1 VIYRRSVLILIIAI
15 LSFTPLLAQQ
25 RGKATYYSKRATGA
39 RTSSGE
45 RLHHDSLTCAHRSYP
60 FGSILK
66 VTNPENDKEV
76 LVRVTDRG
84 PYARGKIIDLS
95 WRAANELGIIA
106 KGVATVVVELVSTPN
121 KGVPFK
127 DEEPLTLPEL
137 DFGIA
142 VTSYSFINEVKQDI
156 KNDNENQNNKLEER
170 HQQYRKK
177 NAKNSSTSNNQRVK
191 STTRQKENDSSEWSN
206 VFERIKNFGKKIF

>member
-1 VIYRRSVLILIIAI
+1 M
-15 LSFTPLLAQQ
+15 
-25 RGKATYYSKRATGA
+25 
-39 RTSSGE
+39 
-45 RLHHDSLTCAHRSYP
+45 
-60 FGSILK
+60 
-66 VTNPENDKEV
+66 
-76 LVRVTDRG
+76 RVTDRG

-127 DEEPLTLPEL
+127 DEPLTLPEL
-137 DFGIA
+137 DFEIA
-142 VTSYSFINEVKQDI
+142 EAGYSFINEVKQDI
-156 KNDNENQNNKLEER
+156 KNDNEYQNNKLEER